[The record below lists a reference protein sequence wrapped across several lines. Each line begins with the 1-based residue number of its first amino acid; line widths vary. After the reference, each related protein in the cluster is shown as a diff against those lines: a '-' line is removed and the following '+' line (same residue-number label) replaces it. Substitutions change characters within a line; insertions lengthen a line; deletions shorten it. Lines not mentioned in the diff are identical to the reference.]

1 MGPIVLLKNF
11 TLAIASGQIFRT
23 EWISLPSEHMNMDMH
38 VHVQGVVPTGMAS
51 GFAVGLE
58 TSYDTVEVVA
68 MGAGVTVLA
77 PGSFTDHITTG
88 VGPLTRVHI
97 QTAEPVAHAI
107 ISVWLQPKSE

>member
-58 TSYDTVEVVA
+58 GGFAANLAPARQAVA
-68 MGAGVTVLA
+68 VIQQRIAVLA
-77 PGSFTDHITTG
+77 ALGHKSRTNNAGSAG
-88 VGPLTRVHI
+88 LRC
-97 QTAEPVAHAI
+97 
-107 ISVWLQPKSE
+107 